1 MMKTGMKKI
10 AACLVALLMI
20 AQAAPAMM
28 DGSYTSN
35 VSLGSL
41 EGFRDAL
48 EIICDGGSY
57 LLIGDEVT
65 LSANEDYQPVWTS
78 KDPAVASVEPS
89 GQASETAVVTAVGAG
104 STEITATE
112 GNQTKVFRVTVMDP
126 NELAKEQ
133 KKEAR
138 KENIVIVVNGVTTL
152 RTFNG
157 EAQSHDEY
165 TVSSGSASFDPG
177 KVRLNRDITVTAT
190 ECGYYKMNLKEA
202 DFSYDDDSV
211 NAAFVV
217 YDGFLKIVPAKVMVQ
232 VNTQAKEAGQEDPA
246 LTAQVTG
253 LCGEDTIE
261 YTISRDPGEEAGI
274 YLINAEGAEEQGN
287 YRIQYLPGILTIEE
301 PAPVAT
307 EEPEIPEEPA
317 ETDEPVVRPPLNV
330 NAYSLASG
338 ELIIGE
344 TRITLVADVAGA
356 EESELTI
363 QWQYSTDMENWH
375 DVPGANSLT
384 YTYELDVENAS
395 YAWRVNV
402 DWKE

>member
-78 KDPAVASVEPS
+78 KDPAVASVEPN

-152 RTFNG
+152 RTYNG

-165 TVSSGSASFDPG
+165 TVSSGSASFDSG

-307 EEPEIPEEPA
+307 EEPVIREPL
-317 ETDEPVVRPPLNV
+317 VVNTYYQY
-330 NAYSLASG
+330 NG

-344 TRITLVADVAGA
+344 SRITLVAEVSGGNVG
-356 EESELTI
+356 EYTI
-363 QWQYSTDMENWH
+363 QWQYSDDMESWH

-384 YTYELDVENAS
+384 YTYILDVDNAS
-395 YAWRVNV
+395 HAWRANAEWI
-402 DWKE
+402 D